1 MLLSVGPLGDPMPA
15 LVHETEL
22 LWVVEAVEPA
32 ATREI
37 ATHLPINQNSAYV
50 RLRSLDRRG
59 YLDRETTVE
68 QHAQV
73 SRWWLTDRGRER
85 VAEGDLPPAAET
97 DFEEYFSGRTHRIEP
112 SVVLEELAVHGSE
125 EEGGW
130 VPSSALY
137 GALPF
142 SKVGIRKKLH
152 GLRDDGWVEQDT
164 DREGRTHHWRLTEA
178 GSARLEEADSVEATP
193 SWLLL

>member
-1 MLLSVGPLGDPMPA
+1 MPA

-22 LWVVEAVEPA
+22 LWVVETVEPA

-85 VAEGDLPPAAET
+85 VAEGDLPPAGET
-97 DFEEYFSGRTHRIEP
+97 DFGEYFSGRTHRIEP

-125 EEGGW
+125 EKEGW

-152 GLRDDGWVEQDT
+152 GLRDEGWVEQDT